1 MLQIFYRGGALMW
14 PLLLILICIIIF
26 SIKKAIDIYTGKNLD
41 RVHSSSS
48 LNTILFWGLISIVI
62 GFLAHFWGLY
72 MAMMSIT
79 HADDISPTIVAE
91 GMAVS
96 LITII
101 FGLLIFLI
109 SGIVWLFLRWQ
120 LNQKLQT

>member
-1 MLQIFYRGGALMW
+1 MLQTFIRGGAFMW
-14 PLLLILICIIIF
+14 PLLLILIGIIML
-26 SIKKAIDIYTGKNLD
+26 SIKKAINIFSGKNLD
-41 RVHSSSS
+41 QARLSSG

-79 HADDISPTIVAE
+79 QAADISPTIVAE